1 MKNKKLNPE
10 DQEMLEAFEAGKFQS
25 DLKDER
31 RTQLAN
37 VGYVV
42 SESCSPHRATSHR
55 PNPGVGGTVAPG
67 AAGKGPAGTARRLP
81 DCCGNDRC

>member
-31 RTQLAN
+31 RTQLAKM
-37 VGYVV
+37 
-42 SESCSPHRATSHR
+42 
-55 PNPGVGGTVAPG
+55 
-67 AAGKGPAGTARRLP
+67 AAEVIKKDKRINFRISRQ
-81 DCCGNDRC
+81 GNNDTISSVTNI